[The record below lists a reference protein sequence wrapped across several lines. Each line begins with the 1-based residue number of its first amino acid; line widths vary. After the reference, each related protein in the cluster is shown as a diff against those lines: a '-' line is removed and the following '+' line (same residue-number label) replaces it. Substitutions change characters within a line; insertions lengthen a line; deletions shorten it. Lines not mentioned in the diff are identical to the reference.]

1 MKDLRNF
8 PQYPDFATPVATRST
23 SNNVAFSSRS
33 RSSGLSR
40 YVSQAAPA
48 QAKAIALPMQW
59 FHSTRNLDFCLIAL
73 CSCLLAILCH
83 QVVEFTPAAVEDS
96 AVSASPT
103 TKPAQQ
109 LDFLLKAALL
119 SHTSHPKIEIE

>member
-1 MKDLRNF
+1 MKDLSNF
-8 PQYPDFATPVATRST
+8 PQYPDFATPATNRPSA
-23 SNNVAFSSRS
+23 NVAFSSRT

-40 YVSQAAPA
+40 YASQATPA
-48 QAKAIALPMQW
+48 QAKAVALPMQW

-83 QVVEFTPAAVEDS
+83 QVVEVTPAAVEDA

-109 LDFLLKAALL
+109 IDFLLKAALL
-119 SHTSHPKIEIE
+119 AHTSHPKIEIE